1 VPRVGHLAVAS
12 FYAYTTV
19 LSMTGAG
26 TRPLRIGPREP
37 EALRKLV
44 LLEQPVQRCG
54 VVPGVRLET
63 GSLNDVDVA
72 LLPAGAANNFACQL
86 QVPPKISP
94 VAILQ
99 LNALRIT

>member
-1 VPRVGHLAVAS
+1 VPRVGHLAVAL

-44 LLEQPVQRCG
+44 LLAQPVQPCG

-63 GSLNDVDVA
+63 GSLNDVA

-86 QVPPKISP
+86 QVLPKIPP